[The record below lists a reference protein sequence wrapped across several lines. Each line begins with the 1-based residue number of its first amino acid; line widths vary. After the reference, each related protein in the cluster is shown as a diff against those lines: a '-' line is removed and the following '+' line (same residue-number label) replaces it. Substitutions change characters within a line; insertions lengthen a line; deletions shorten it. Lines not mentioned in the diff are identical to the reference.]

1 MPTQSLQSY
10 LPKFG
15 PFIIAEIGVNYYDHA
30 KELGIS
36 VLEAAQLMIDKA
48 AESGAH
54 AAKFQT
60 YKAGKLAS
68 KNSPAYW
75 DQTEEPTNSQFELF
89 SKFDHFG
96 ETEYKHLAA
105 HCEKAGIMFLS
116 TPFDFEA
123 ADYLEDLMPF
133 YKISSSDLSNLP
145 FIEHQAKKGKPIL
158 LSTGAASIGEI
169 ESAVKTIEACGNRE
183 ICIMHCILDYPTN
196 NENANLN
203 MIKHLKEVFP
213 EYIIGYSDHTRPDAS
228 MMIVSTAFM
237 FGAVMIEKHFTLN
250 KELSGNDHYH
260 AMDPDDL
267 KRFSQNIKV
276 LSEVLGQYRKEPL
289 ACEQSA
295 RAQARRSL
303 VLTQDLPAGTSI
315 TQNMLTYKR
324 PGTGIS
330 PSNIDLVLGRVTKH
344 NLEADHILSWQ
355 DL

>member
-1 MPTQSLQSY
+1 
-10 LPKFG
+10 
-15 PFIIAEIGVNYYDHA
+15 
-30 KELGIS
+30 
-36 VLEAAQLMIDKA
+36 
-48 AESGAH
+48 
-54 AAKFQT
+54 
-60 YKAGKLAS
+60 
-68 KNSPAYW
+68 
-75 DQTEEPTNSQFELF
+75 
-89 SKFDHFG
+89 
-96 ETEYKHLAA
+96 
-105 HCEKAGIMFLS
+105 MFLS

-145 FIEHQAKKGKPIL
+145 FIEHQAKKENPSCSLREPQVLERSKNV
-158 LSTGAASIGEI
+158 
-169 ESAVKTIEACGNRE
+169 VKTIEACGNRE
-183 ICIMHCILDYPTN
+183 ICIMHCVLDYPTN

-289 ACEQSA
+289 ACEQAA

-303 VLTQDLPAGTSI
+303 VLTQDIPAGTSI

-330 PSNIDLVLGRVTKH
+330 PSHIDLVLGRMTKH
-344 NLEADHILSWQ
+344 DLEADHILSWQ